1 MKKLLIALLVIIVII
16 AIGLF
21 VFVGK
26 MDALVKDVIEK
37 EGSAALGSPVK
48 VESVVTDLKNGSAIL
63 NNFTISNPAGY
74 KAANAIEIK
83 SFSASVDY
91 RNQIIKD
98 IEINNPI
105 INAEQKGNKNN
116 FQDLL
121 QSMPATEEEEE
132 EEAVTEGGDTV
143 ITIQQFALRKATV
156 NLITSDLAVGEMK
169 FELGDRSFVMD
180 DFVMNDLTGTVTE
193 LTDLVIGRLTSHV
206 STQVKGYVQKEAA
219 NMAKGR
225 LMEEAK
231 NKINQQLEEK
241 LGGKLDVE
249 LNDQTKEKVSE
260 KLKGLKLKF
269 GKN

>member
-1 MKKLLIALLVIIVII
+1 MKKLLIALLAIIVII
-16 AIGLF
+16 GIGVF

-26 MDALVKDVIEK
+26 MDSLVKDVIEK

-74 KAANAIEIK
+74 RAANAIEIK

-91 RNQIIKD
+91 RNQIIND
-98 IEINNPI
+98 IEINSPT

-121 QSMPATEEEEE
+121 QSMPAGEEE
-132 EEAVTEGGDTV
+132 EEAVTEGGDTT
-143 ITIQQFALRKATV
+143 ITIKQFALRKAAV

-180 DFVMNDLTGTVTE
+180 DFVMTDLTGTVTE
-193 LTDLVIGRLTSHV
+193 LTDLVIERLTSHV
-206 STQVKGYVQKEAA
+206 SSQVKGYVQKEAA
-219 NMAKGR
+219 SMAKER
-225 LMEEAK
+225 LIEEAK

-249 LNDQTKEKVSE
+249 LNDQVEEKVGE

-269 GKN
+269 GQK

>member
-1 MKKLLIALLVIIVII
+1 MKKLLIALFVII
-16 AIGLF
+16 AIIGIGLF

-26 MDALVKDVIEK
+26 MDSLVKDVIEK

-48 VESVVTDLKNGSAIL
+48 VESVVTDLKNGSAVL

-91 RNQIIKD
+91 RSQIINS

-121 QSMPATEEEEE
+121 QNMPAADEVEG
-132 EEAVTEGGDTV
+132 EEAVTEGDDTV
-143 ITIQQFALRKATV
+143 ITIKLLALRKATV
-156 NLITSDLAVGEMK
+156 NLITSDLAVGGMK

-180 DFVMNDLTGTVTE
+180 DFVMNDLNGTVTE
-193 LTDLVIGRLTSHV
+193 ISDLVIERLTSHV
-206 STQVKGYVQKEAA
+206 STQVKGYVKKEAA
-219 NMAKGR
+219 SMAKGR

-231 NKINQQLEEK
+231 NRINQQLEEK
-241 LGGKLDVE
+241 LGGKLDVD
-249 LNDQTKEKVSE
+249 LNDQAKEKVGE

>member
-16 AIGLF
+16 GIGLF
-21 VFVGK
+21 VFAGK

-48 VESVVTDLKNGSAIL
+48 VESVVTDLKNGSAVL
-63 NNFTISNPAGY
+63 SNFTISNPAGY

-91 RNQIIKD
+91 RNQIIKE

-132 EEAVTEGGDTV
+132 VAVTEGGDTE

-193 LTDLVIGRLTSHV
+193 LTDVVIERLTSHV
-206 STQVKGYVQKEAA
+206 SSQVKGYVQKEAA
-219 NMAKGR
+219 SMAKDR

-249 LNDQTKEKVSE
+249 LNDQVEEKVSE

>member
-16 AIGLF
+16 GIGLF

-48 VESVVTDLKNGSAIL
+48 VESVVTDLKNGSAVL
-63 NNFTISNPAGY
+63 SNFTISNPAGY
-74 KAANAIEIK
+74 KAANAIEVK

-105 INAEQKGNKNN
+105 INAEQKGDKNN

-121 QSMPATEEEEE
+121 QSMPATEEEEV
-132 EEAVTEGGDTV
+132 AVTEGGDTE

-193 LTDLVIGRLTSHV
+193 LTDVVIERLTSHV
-206 STQVKGYVQKEAA
+206 SSQVKGYVQKEAA
-219 NMAKGR
+219 NMAKDR
-225 LMEEAK
+225 LIEEAK

-249 LNDQTKEKVSE
+249 LNDQVEEKVSE